1 MRRYWLILMV
11 GLLATG
17 LVVGAV
23 ACSKKK
29 SSTANPTA
37 TESALETPGEYTTPT
52 VASKTPSGVST
63 TPTAQAAAPITITLN
78 AMGGSGVTGT
88 ATLTDMGTTTD
99 VDVIIDGG
107 LTPGIHMN
115 HIHTGTCAAQ
125 GPILENL
132 KDLTAGADGSVPA
145 TSTTIAKPLSN
156 FDDGNHYVAAHATDG
171 TVVACGD
178 IPAM

>member
-1 MRRYWLILMV
+1 MRKYGLILMV
-11 GLLATG
+11 ALLATG
-17 LVVGAV
+17 LVLGAV

-29 SSTANPTA
+29 KTTVQPTA
-37 TESALETPGEYTTPT
+37 TTVKATATTAEYTTPT
-52 VASKTPSGVST
+52 PGGTPQAS
-63 TPTAQAAAPITITLN
+63 APITITLN
-78 AMGGSGVTGT
+78 DMGGSGVTGT

-99 VDVIIDGG
+99 VDVTIDGG
-107 LTPGIHMN
+107 LTPGTHMN

-132 KDLTAGADGSVPA
+132 ENLEAAADGSVPS
-145 TSTTIAKPLSN
+145 TSTVIAKPLSD

-178 IPAM
+178 NPAM